1 MGVIVVS
8 LIVTR
13 PVFGRLVP
21 GWLVAKVRS
30 FWTRYLSVENRDH
43 SRTRLFSSFRRMP
56 KEPPV
61 LPSFT
66 DSQIELASKS
76 EQGKDIRLGEA
87 DASRGSD
94 SSRDAVDAV

>member
-30 FWTRYLSVENRDH
+30 LWTQYLSLENRDR
-43 SRTRLFSSFRRMP
+43 SRTRLFTSFRRMP
-56 KEPPV
+56 TDPPV
-61 LPSFT
+61 LPSYT
-66 DSQIELASKS
+66 DSQIELASKGGH
-76 EQGKDIRLGEA
+76 GKEVPLGEA
-87 DASRGSD
+87 DASGGSGFSHD
-94 SSRDAVDAV
+94 TVDAV